1 MMVLKGFAAKYF
13 LQRTPSFF
21 FRFWKSEAALSMLKK
36 FISYYKPHWK
46 LFAADMVCA
55 VMIAAVDLLF
65 PLVSLSLIHICSA
78 EFCRIVDRRIEEEGS
93 SVQDTTGE
101 G

>member
-1 MMVLKGFAAKYF
+1 
-13 LQRTPSFF
+13 
-21 FRFWKSEAALSMLKK
+21 MLKK

-65 PLVSLSLIHICSA
+65 PLVSRYAMQNLLPDKAYAAFFAVILLLVISYLLRAGFQYFVGYWGHVLGVRLSLIHI
-78 EFCRIVDRRIEEEGS
+78 
-93 SVQDTTGE
+93 
-101 G
+101 